1 MVALEFYIHE
11 HINVPAYQLLVCV
24 VFSSGVYWVV
34 CGARGLH
41 TAYDAI
47 LVLGT
52 KEVAKE
58 ETTLLRKPTV
68 RHICCA
74 VLLPATSKTIRCT
87 NCEAHRHTLRSLSCR
102 VETPSAVEKT
112 APDSHVNY
120 RFLSTPEKTVR
131 LKRIHSELRYM
142 QLKKERLK
150 TKLEKVVEEEGIV
163 VDSEMHAD
171 LRNIMTTNETEIK
184 KTSRRV
190 IPTYILE
197 AAATSCNFEKC
208 LLNAMAPS
216 HHQMVP
222 LSQTHLWAGI

>member
-1 MVALEFYIHE
+1 M
-11 HINVPAYQLLVCV
+11 
-24 VFSSGVYWVV
+24 VFSSYVHWVV
-34 CGARGLH
+34 CGATGLH
-41 TAYDAI
+41 SAYDAI
-47 LVLGT
+47 LILGT

-87 NCEAHRHTLRSLSCR
+87 NCEGHRHTLRSLSCR

-131 LKRIHSELRYM
+131 LKRIHSELRCM
-142 QLKKERLK
+142 HLKKERLK
-150 TKLEKVVEEEGIV
+150 TKLEKVVEEEGVV

-171 LRNIMTTNETEIK
+171 LCNIMTTNETEMK
-184 KTSRRV
+184 KTYPEESFQH
-190 IPTYILE
+190 IFWKQQQQAAILKN
-197 AAATSCNFEKC
+197 ACSMRWHPLIIKWC
-208 LLNAMAPS
+208 LYLRHISGRAYE
-216 HHQMVP
+216 
-222 LSQTHLWAGI
+222 TI